1 MKIYKVTITGVITTP
16 DDEGHPDNWDWSE
29 EFIPL
34 RIKEMEASEVVVTE
48 MKEVDAWQQEA

>member
-1 MKIYKVTITGVITTP
+1 VKIYKVTITGVITTP

-29 EFIPL
+29 EFIAL